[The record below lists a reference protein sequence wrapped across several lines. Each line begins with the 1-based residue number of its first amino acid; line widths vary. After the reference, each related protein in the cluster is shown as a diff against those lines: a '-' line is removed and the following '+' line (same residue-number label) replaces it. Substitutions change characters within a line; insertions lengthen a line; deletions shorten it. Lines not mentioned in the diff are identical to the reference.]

1 MTWMFGGKG
10 MFLKKIDFTTTGWP
24 RSSLVSVLK
33 MSIFST
39 YISIVLKIQL
49 ECMANANSQNAAK
62 IYKVLDT

>member
-1 MTWMFGGKG
+1 MDVWGRKG
-10 MFLKKIDFTTTGWP
+10 LFDKKIDFTTTGWP

-39 YISIVLKIQL
+39 YISILLKIQL

>member
-1 MTWMFGGKG
+1 
-10 MFLKKIDFTTTGWP
+10 
-24 RSSLVSVLK
+24 

-39 YISIVLKIQL
+39 YISILYTKIQL